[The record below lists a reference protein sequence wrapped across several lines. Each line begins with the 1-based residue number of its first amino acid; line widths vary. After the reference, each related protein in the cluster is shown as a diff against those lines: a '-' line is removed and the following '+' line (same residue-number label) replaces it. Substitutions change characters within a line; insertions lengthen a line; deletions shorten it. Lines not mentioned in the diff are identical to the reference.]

1 MTNPYTQPNHKTIQ
15 NESAPPDRAYIRRRR
30 IFSILSLAV
39 VLAFF
44 TWVTI
49 AVGKPLVELA
59 SDPEQFRVWVDQY
72 GIWGRFILIG
82 IMTLQVVVAMIPGEI
97 IEIGAGYAF
106 GAIEGT
112 LLCLAGA
119 AVGSAIIFLLTR
131 CFGIKLVEAFVSR
144 EKLSRIKFLRNEK
157 KLNLMI
163 FIAFFIPG
171 TPKDLLTYFI
181 GLTPISCAPSCSFP
195 PLPASP
201 PSSPPP
207 SAATRWACRTIRLPS
222 SSLWSPQPS
231 VGWACSSITAS

>member
-112 LLCLAGA
+112 
-119 AVGSAIIFLLTR
+119 
-131 CFGIKLVEAFVSR
+131 
-144 EKLSRIKFLRNEK
+144 
-157 KLNLMI
+157 
-163 FIAFFIPG
+163 PG
-171 TPKDLLTYFI
+171 RRGGRLGDH
-181 GLTPISCAPSCSFP
+181 
-195 PLPASP
+195 
-201 PSSPPP
+201 
-207 SAATRWACRTIRLPS
+207 LPS
-222 SSLWSPQPS
+222 HPMLWHQAGGSFRIQGKAQPDQVS
-231 VGWACSSITAS
+231 AQ